1 MSGAPSAAERPIA
14 ILIAA
19 LGGEGGGVLTNWLVN
34 AATREDYPVQATS
47 IPGVAQRTGAT
58 TYYLEIWPAPR
69 SALGGAK
76 PIMALAPSVGEVD
89 LLVSSELLETGR
101 AIQNGFVT
109 PDRTTVIASTHRVL
123 TTREKMA
130 MADGAFDADTLRR
143 ATDTRAAT
151 LHLHDLDQ
159 AARSAGAHINSVM
172 LGAIAGVGVLPFQ
185 ADALEEGIKAE
196 GKAVEANLRGFRAGL
211 ELVGGSQDRPV
222 EQMPATTGT
231 AEEFPQAPQ
240 GVMSLATDRL
250 TMYQDK
256 RYADLFSQRMEPFL
270 SGDTALAV
278 AVARHLAVRMS
289 YEDIIRVANLKL
301 APDRYDRIR
310 AETGA
315 KPGELVRITEFFKPG
330 VIEVADILPPW
341 LARRLLAQAE
351 RSPKFAARAWP
362 LELNSTSVWGHLR
375 LRFLGGLRR
384 VRRRTW
390 RYQQEQ
396 QAIEAWLVDIAG
408 CAENSTA
415 FAMEVAACANLIKG
429 YGSTHRRG
437 TRNYATIREALIV
450 PVISGAAVP
459 DPAKLAGARDAA
471 LADPDGEA
479 LDTFLATVPKADGE
493 LAAAA

>member
-1 MSGAPSAAERPIA
+1 MSGAVQAARPITL
-14 ILIAA
+14 LIAA

-34 AATREDYPVQATS
+34 AATREGYPVQATS

-58 TYYLEIWPAPR
+58 TYYLEVWPAPL

-130 MADGAFDADTLRR
+130 MADGAFDAETLRQ
-143 ATDTRAAT
+143 AAQSRAAT

-159 AARSAGAHINSVM
+159 AARNAGAHINSVM
-172 LGAIAGVGVLPFQ
+172 LGAIAGVGTLPF
-185 ADALEEGIKAE
+185 AAAAMEEGIKAE

-211 ELVGGSQDRPV
+211 ALAGGSQDRST
-222 EQMPATTGT
+222 EEKS
-231 AEEFPQAPQ
+231 AEAALPQALQ
-240 GVMSLATDRL
+240 GLMSLAAARL
-250 TMYQDK
+250 TDYQDA
-256 RYADLFSQRMEPFL
+256 RYAALFTKRMDPFL
-270 SGDTALAV
+270 SGDEALAA

-301 APDRYDRIR
+301 APDRYARIR

-315 KPGELVRITEFFKPG
+315 KPGELVRVTEFFKPG
-330 VIEVADILPPW
+330 VTEVADILPPW
-341 LARRLLAQAE
+341 LARRLLARAE

-396 QAIEAWLVDIAG
+396 QAIEAWLADIAG
-408 CAENSTA
+408 CAQKSTA
-415 FAMEVAACANLIKG
+415 YAIEVAACANLIKG

-437 TRNYATIREALIV
+437 TRNYNTIRDALIA
-450 PVISGAAVP
+450 PVVSGVTQ
-459 DPAKLAGARDAA
+459 PAPEVLAGARDAA

-479 LDTFLATVPKADGE
+479 LDRFLATVPTAEGE

>member
-1 MSGAPSAAERPIA
+1 MSAAESHTDRPIA
-14 ILIAA
+14 ILVAA

-34 AATREDYPVQATS
+34 AATREGYPVQATS

-58 TYYLEIWPAPR
+58 TYYLEIWPAQR

-130 MADGAFDADTLRR
+130 MADGAFDADTLKR
-143 ATDTRAAT
+143 AAGSRAAT

-159 AARSAGAHINSVM
+159 AARNAGAHINSVM
-172 LGAIAGVGVLPFQ
+172 LGAIAGVAVLPFK

-196 GKAVEANLRGFRAGL
+196 GKAVEANLRGFRAGV
-211 ELVGGSQDRPV
+211 ELVGGHQDSSTSVPS
-222 EQMPATTGT
+222 ETK
-231 AEEFPQAPQ
+231 EFPKALQ
-240 GVMSLATDRL
+240 GVMSLGIERL
-250 TMYQDK
+250 TDYQDT
-256 RYADLFSQRMEPFL
+256 RYADLFARRMEPFL
-270 SGDTALAV
+270 SGDEALAA

-289 YEDIIRVANLKL
+289 YEDIIRVATLKL
-301 APDRYDRIR
+301 APDRYARIR

-330 VIEVADILPPW
+330 VTEVADILPPW
-341 LARRLLAQAE
+341 LARRLLARAE
-351 RSPKFAARAWP
+351 RNPKFAARAWP

-396 QAIEAWLVDIAG
+396 RLIDEWLVDIRA
-408 CAENSTA
+408 CAEKSSA
-415 FAMEVAACANLIKG
+415 HALEVAACANLIKG

-437 TRNYATIREALIV
+437 IRNYHAIRAALIA
-450 PVISGAAVP
+450 PVLEGAMAP
-459 DPAKLAGARDAA
+459 DPESLAGARDAA
-471 LADPDGEA
+471 LADPDGEK
-479 LDTFLATVPKADGE
+479 LDAFLADCRNTDGD